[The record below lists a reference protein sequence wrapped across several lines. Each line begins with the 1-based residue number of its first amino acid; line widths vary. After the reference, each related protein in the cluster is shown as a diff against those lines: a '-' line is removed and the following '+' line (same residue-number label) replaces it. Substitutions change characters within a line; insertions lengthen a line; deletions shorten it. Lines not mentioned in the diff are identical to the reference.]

1 MFSKHVIKD
10 LSAYCHGELPS
21 EQMRQVAE
29 HLIGCNRCRQEFEEI
44 KLGVKLAG
52 HLPAAAAPDTLWGE
66 LEVLLDA
73 CPVNQNPVSKRRW
86 SNVMRPQLV
95 ALAAVVLL
103 ATSFGAFWLYTRAG
117 RATWD
122 VASLGG
128 TPRIGR
134 NRIGD
139 KGKLGVGQWLET
151 DKDSSAQIAVAG
163 IGHVDIDP
171 NTRVRLLETKPTEHR
186 LELAKGRLSA
196 RIWAPPK
203 LFYVDTPS
211 AVAED
216 WGCAYTLEVDDHGD
230 SLLRVTLGWV
240 ALQLKDRESMVPA
253 GAACATKRGIG
264 PGTPFFEDAS
274 ETFRLAL
281 SKLDFDLNQTEEGST
296 KPLAMVLDNARARDT
311 LTLWHLLSR
320 VNGRDREL
328 VYERMAAY
336 VPPPNGVTRE
346 GVLALNQQMLATWRQ
361 ALELRWYDNSSPTVL
376 KAWKKMWIT
385 GPGKLHGLE
394 GKR

>member
-1 MFSKHVIKD
+1 
-10 LSAYCHGELPS
+10 
-21 EQMRQVAE
+21 
-29 HLIGCNRCRQEFEEI
+29 
-44 KLGVKLAG
+44 
-52 HLPAAAAPDTLWGE
+52 
-66 LEVLLDA
+66 
-73 CPVNQNPVSKRRW
+73 
-86 SNVMRPQLV
+86 MRPQLI

-103 ATSFGAFWLYTRAG
+103 TFSLGAFWLYTREG
-117 RATWD
+117 RAWD

-151 DKDSSAQIAVAG
+151 DKDSRAQIAVAG

-171 NTRVRLLETKPTEHR
+171 NTRVRLLETKLTEHR

-264 PGTPFFEDAS
+264 PGTPYFEDAS
-274 ETFRLAL
+274 QMFRLAL
-281 SKLDFDLNQTEEGST
+281 SKLDFDPNRTGEGST
-296 KPLAMVLDNARARDT
+296 TPLAMVLENARARDT

-320 VNGRDREL
+320 VNDRDREL

-346 GVLALNQQMLATWRQ
+346 GVLALNQQMLDSWKQ
-361 ALELRWYDNSSPTVL
+361 SLELRWYDNSPPTVL
-376 KAWKKMWIT
+376 KAWKNMWTT
-385 GPGKLHGLE
+385 GMGKLHGLE